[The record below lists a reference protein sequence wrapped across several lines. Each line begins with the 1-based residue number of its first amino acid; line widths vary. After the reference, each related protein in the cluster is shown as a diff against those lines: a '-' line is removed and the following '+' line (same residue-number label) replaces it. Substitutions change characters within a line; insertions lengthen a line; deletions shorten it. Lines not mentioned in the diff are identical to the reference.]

1 MAFLA
6 DTEPGSE
13 HGSGEKRLSWPVL
26 LLTLAAVTSS
36 SLSAL
41 SLYQFVALRAE
52 VEALKSDMS
61 RRREEGP
68 DAGRRGQDY
77 VSAQAELI
85 KSKRNIQEDLQQPP
99 HASTQI
105 RKRRETSRSEMLV
118 SQSCLQL
125 LANSSRKPFSK
136 ELPSGPFI
144 GIPWQAGLRRGSAL
158 EADGDRIVVREEG
171 LYFVYSQTFTMGHV
185 VIRWKHSIVGNEDP
199 DVHLFRCIQSM
210 SPEDSYNTCYTGGVV
225 KLDVGDHLELL
236 IPRATAN
243 ISLDGDSTF
252 LGAFKLI

>member
-1 MAFLA
+1 MHLCVF
-6 DTEPGSE
+6 T
-13 HGSGEKRLSWPVL
+13 
-26 LLTLAAVTSS
+26 
-36 SLSAL
+36 
-41 SLYQFVALRAE
+41 
-52 VEALKSDMS
+52 
-61 RRREEGP
+61 
-68 DAGRRGQDY
+68 
-77 VSAQAELI
+77 
-85 KSKRNIQEDLQQPP
+85 
-99 HASTQI
+99 
-105 RKRRETSRSEMLV
+105 V

-125 LANSSRKPFSK
+125 LVFYTDK
-136 ELPSGPFI
+136 
-144 GIPWQAGLRRGSAL
+144 
-158 EADGDRIVVREEG
+158 
-171 LYFVYSQTFTMGHV
+171 TFTMGHV

>member
-68 DAGRRGQDY
+68 DAGRRG
-77 VSAQAELI
+77 QAELI

-171 LYFVYSQTFTMGHV
+171 LYFVYSQVFYTDKTFTMGHV

>member
-1 MAFLA
+1 MPSTDKL
-6 DTEPGSE
+6 

-68 DAGRRGQDY
+68 DAGRRGQVRLKYPSNGPTLFSLLPDKGSLKKNMHLC
-77 VSAQAELI
+77 VF
-85 KSKRNIQEDLQQPP
+85 
-99 HASTQI
+99 T
-105 RKRRETSRSEMLV
+105 V

-136 ELPSGPFI
+136 GTECPFI

-171 LYFVYSQTFTMGHV
+171 LYFVYSQVGWFPVFYTDKTFTMGHV

>member
-68 DAGRRGQDY
+68 EAGRRGQ
-77 VSAQAELI
+77 AALI
-85 KSKRNIQEDLQQPP
+85 RSKRNIQEDLQQPP

-144 GIPWQAGLRRGSAL
+144 GIPWQAGLRRGAAL

-171 LYFVYSQTFTMGHV
+171 LYFVYSQVFYTDKTFTMGHV

>member
-1 MAFLA
+1 MV
-6 DTEPGSE
+6 PGSE

-68 DAGRRGQDY
+68 DAGRRGQ
-77 VSAQAELI
+77 
-85 KSKRNIQEDLQQPP
+85 RR
-99 HASTQI
+99 I
-105 RKRRETSRSEMLV
+105 RHLGWFLGLCVRTGSLKKNMHLCVFTV

-171 LYFVYSQTFTMGHV
+171 LYFVYSQVFYTDKTFTMGHV